1 MNPDTVNNADRCL
14 SDAAKH
20 RLAEETSDTID
31 AVGAEHTRK
40 IAEALIEQLTK
51 EEDHNSLDARNAE
64 RISKLR
70 DTSKLFEPVRERV
83 ANRRKTGSPE
93 PAKKLLKELLQQGN
107 AQLSAVE
114 KAPGADDQETCDAAK
129 GCEVKLT
136 REQVKTIVLQS
147 ATTSVDLEAQKA
159 NPAIQNAAETASEP
173 NPGQTQRK
181 LAAASMRISRTD
193 LPSGKA
199 TGAPVQPKRNILSFI
214 FSPRNTDKQCDA
226 KGS

>member
-1 MNPDTVNNADRCL
+1 MNSNTVNNADRCL

-20 RLAEETSDTID
+20 KLAEETSDTID

-51 EEDHNSLDARNAE
+51 EEDNNSKDARNAE

-70 DTSKLFEPVRERV
+70 DSSKLFEPLRERL
-83 ANRRKTGSPE
+83 ANHRKTASAE
-93 PAKKLLKELLQQGN
+93 PAKKLLKELLEQGN
-107 AQLSAVE
+107 AQFTAAENAPAVD
-114 KAPGADDQETCDAAK
+114 AQQACDAAK
-129 GCEVKLT
+129 GCQSKLT
-136 REQVKTIVLQS
+136 KEQVKSIVLQS
-147 ATTSVDLEAQKA
+147 AITAVDLEAQKA
-159 NPAIQNAAETASEP
+159 NPATQKAADSDSAP
-173 NPGQTQRK
+173 NPNQTQRQ

-199 TGAPVQPKRNILSFI
+199 IGAPVQPKKNILSFI
-214 FSPRNTDKQCDA
+214 FSGRNTDKQCDT